1 VRRSAIAFAL
11 LALAATAEARV
22 VVLDLVETTDTDIQT
37 ADALGELAA
46 QLARTGAELRLA
58 YVRAPA
64 LAILERAGITERV
77 RVEPTLDAA
86 VGQVEDTPPSTGS
99 VTPVT

>member
-1 VRRSAIAFAL
+1 VVTR
-11 LALAATAEARV
+11 AA
-22 VVLDLVETTDTDIQT
+22 
-37 ADALGELAA
+37 
-46 QLARTGAELRLA
+46 
-58 YVRAPA
+58 
-64 LAILERAGITERV
+64 RAGVTERG